1 MSASRVIITDDHDMV
16 RQGLSMFFRTLD
28 EFVLIGEARDGLEAV
43 QICEELQPDVVLM
56 DILMPEMNGI
66 EATAR
71 ISKNFPHI
79 KIVALTSFSDDD
91 DLVQRILE
99 AGAIICLP
107 KQSTIDEVADA
118 LRAAVAE
125 V

>member
-28 EFVLIGEARDGLEAV
+28 EFVLVGEARDGLEAV

-71 ISKNFPHI
+71 TSKSFPHI
-79 KIVALTSFSDDD
+79 KVVALTSFSDDD